1 MFRVVQRSAGIL
13 RGRFDCNILKP
24 KTSSAVGRYNQE
36 KLIEQLLPASG
47 VVVVQRCHYHSS
59 QTGGEKLDEF
69 FPEVVD
75 FPGRHI
81 GPRKHESRA
90 MLKDLGYNVSYALL

>member
-1 MFRVVQRSAGIL
+1 MFRVVRSLGTL
-13 RGRFDCNILKP
+13 P
-24 KTSSAVGRYNQE
+24 KRIDTSLMGACGWRCRHKNNVENLTPAVIG
-36 KLIEQLLPASG
+36 
-47 VVVVQRCHYHSS
+47 VVQRCSYHASQSS
-59 QTGGEKLDEF
+59 GEKLDEF

-90 MLKDLGYNVSYALL
+90 MLKDLGYNVSITYPIMTIE

>member
-1 MFRVVQRSAGIL
+1 MSQSAGK
-13 RGRFDCNILKP
+13 GD
-24 KTSSAVGRYNQE
+24 A
-36 KLIEQLLPASG
+36 
-47 VVVVQRCHYHSS
+47 
-59 QTGGEKLDEF
+59 KLDEF

-90 MLKDLGYNVSYALL
+90 MLKDLGYSVSKDLVIRPVMVRSSC